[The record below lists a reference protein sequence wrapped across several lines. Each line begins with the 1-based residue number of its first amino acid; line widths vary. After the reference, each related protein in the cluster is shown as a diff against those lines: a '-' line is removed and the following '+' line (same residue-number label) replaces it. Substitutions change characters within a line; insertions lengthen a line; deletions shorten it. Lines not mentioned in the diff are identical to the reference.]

1 MCIRDSY
8 GSLKRYLKNYELKI
22 ENKISMYTTINPIY
36 IHDSCRIIEKHN
48 KEKLIHLISIHD
60 SYIPFL
66 CNKANSKYD
75 QLILNMVNDD
85 IKYKAYNFFR
95 DKKIIFV
102 DNYIDDVKAT
112 TYYETYEHAVDFR
125 IKIKAIKQTKKLFNK
140 LKIDSNFR
148 LVERGKLISVY
159 EKID

>member
-1 MCIRDSY
+1 
-8 GSLKRYLKNYELKI
+8 
-22 ENKISMYTTINPIY
+22 
-36 IHDSCRIIEKHN
+36 
-48 KEKLIHLISIHD
+48 
-60 SYIPFL
+60 
-66 CNKANSKYD
+66 
-75 QLILNMVNDD
+75 MVNDD

-95 DKKIIFV
+95 HKKIIFV

-125 IKIKAIKQTKKLFNK
+125 IKIKAIKETRKLFNK
-140 LKIDSNFR
+140 LKIDGNYR